1 MPPYRTPS
9 CRRSPS
15 VPMRIDQNKPYIARM
30 KSGSEIAVSMS
41 A

>member
-1 MPPYRTPS
+1 
-9 CRRSPS
+9 
-15 VPMRIDQNKPYIARM
+15 MRIDQNKPYIARM